1 MSDPRRE
8 LERDFER
15 DPFGEGAAAARS
27 RKLRSWGLALALVA
41 FCGLIFVVTVL
52 KISANAHHG

>member
-1 MSDPRRE
+1 MSDPRRD
-8 LERDFER
+8 LERAFGR
-15 DPFGEGAAAARS
+15 GPFGEGVAAART

-41 FCGLIFVVTVL
+41 FCGLIFLVTVL